1 MNPQHREVQTKPD
14 PDIPRPPDS
23 PTVTSNQSGS
33 PSIDRRKVL
42 QVLATGGIGSACFH
56 RALAAQATQAG
67 QVTTAMVQQAAWI
80 ADLELSED
88 ELASTTARV
97 DRTLDKFQTLR
108 AQPVSYDTP
117 PAVYFSAAPGE
128 PSGTAPIDRHVK
140 SIGTS
145 KIVRPENDQELAF
158 LPVTDLAALLKAR
171 KISSLQLTQLY
182 LDRLKRYDPLL
193 HCVVTL
199 TEELAL
205 KQARQADREIAS
217 GKYRGPLHGIP
228 WGAKDL
234 IAYPGYPTSWG
245 APHFREQLLDKKATV
260 AQRLEDAGAVLVA
273 KLSLGALAMG
283 DRWFGGMTRNPWKT
297 SEGSSGSSAGSASA
311 TAAGLVGFTL
321 GSETLGSIVSPC
333 RRCGTTGLRPT
344 FGRVSRHG
352 CMTLAWSMDKI
363 GPITR
368 SVEDAALVF
377 AAIHGADGK
386 DPTAINRSFRWPAR
400 KKLSDLTIGYFENE
414 ESIDERDDLAVLR
427 KLGVKLVPVQL
438 PKTPARPLTL
448 ILDTEAAT
456 VFDELTRK
464 GITEGLN
471 SWPTTFRQGQFIPAV
486 EYLRA
491 NRVRT
496 LLMKEM
502 ESVMAPIDAYVGGN
516 DLVITNFTGHPT
528 VVIPDGFRSSGDDRV
543 PYSITFTGKLFG
555 ESNLLALAHAYQQET
570 GIHLEHPRL
579 TLPESPA
586 DKKTPGK

>member
-1 MNPQHREVQTKPD
+1 MDPEHREVQTGAASG
-14 PDIPRPPDS
+14 IPTPPEASTDDN
-23 PTVTSNQSGS
+23 NQPGS
-33 PSIDRRKVL
+33 SSIDRRKLL
-42 QVLATGGIGSACFH
+42 QVLTAGGIGSACFH
-56 RALAAQATQAG
+56 RALASQATQAG

-88 ELASTTARV
+88 ELTRTTARV
-97 DRTLDKFQTLR
+97 ERTLDKFQTLR
-108 AQPVSYDTP
+108 EQPVSYDTP
-117 PAVYFSAAPGE
+117 PALYFSAAPRE
-128 PSGTAPIDRHVK
+128 PSNNGKIDRHARPI
-140 SIGTS
+140 STS
-145 KIVRPENDQELAF
+145 KPVRPAADQDLAF

-182 LDRLKRYDPLL
+182 LERLKRYDPLL

-205 KQARQADREIAS
+205 KQARRADQEIAS

-245 APHFREQLLDKKATV
+245 APHFREQLLDEKATV

-297 SEGSSGSSAGSASA
+297 SEGSSGSSAGSAAA

-352 CMTLAWSMDKI
+352 CMSLAWSMDKI

-368 SVEDAALVF
+368 SVEDAALIF

-386 DPTAINRSFRWPAR
+386 DPTAVNRSFQWPAS
-400 KKLSDLTIGYFENE
+400 KKLSDLTIGYFETE
-414 ESIDERDDLAVLR
+414 ASINQRDALAVLR

-502 ESVMAPIDAYVGGN
+502 ESVMEPIDAYVGGN

-528 VVIPDGFRSSGDDRV
+528 VVIPDGFRQSGDDRV

-555 ESNLLALAHAYQQET
+555 ESTLLALAHAYQQET
-570 GIHLEHPRL
+570 GVHLEHPNL
-579 TLPESPA
+579 NLPEPPA
-586 DKKTPGK
+586 NKKTPGK

>member
-1 MNPQHREVQTKPD
+1 MNPQHRDVQTKPD
-14 PDIPRPPDS
+14 PGIPTPPGS
-23 PTVTSNQSGS
+23 PTVAGNQSRS
-33 PSIDRRKVL
+33 PSIDRRKLL

-56 RALAAQATQAG
+56 RALVAQATQAR

-88 ELASTTARV
+88 ELSSTTARV
-97 DRTLDKFQTLR
+97 ERTLDKFQTLR
-108 AQPVSYDTP
+108 NQAVGYDTP
-117 PAVYFSAAPGE
+117 PAIYFSAAPGE

-140 SIGTS
+140 SIGTP
-145 KIVRPENDQELAF
+145 KPVRPENDQELAF

-171 KISSLQLTQLY
+171 KISSLQLTQIY

-245 APHFREQLLDKKATV
+245 APHFREQLLDTKATV

-333 RRCGTTGLRPT
+333 RRCGATGLRPT

-368 SVEDAALVF
+368 SVE
-377 AAIHGADGK
+377 
-386 DPTAINRSFRWPAR
+386 
-400 KKLSDLTIGYFENE
+400 
-414 ESIDERDDLAVLR
+414 
-427 KLGVKLVPVQL
+427 
-438 PKTPARPLTL
+438 
-448 ILDTEAAT
+448 
-456 VFDELTRK
+456 
-464 GITEGLN
+464 
-471 SWPTTFRQGQFIPAV
+471 
-486 EYLRA
+486 
-491 NRVRT
+491 
-496 LLMKEM
+496 
-502 ESVMAPIDAYVGGN
+502 
-516 DLVITNFTGHPT
+516 
-528 VVIPDGFRSSGDDRV
+528 
-543 PYSITFTGKLFG
+543 
-555 ESNLLALAHAYQQET
+555 
-570 GIHLEHPRL
+570 
-579 TLPESPA
+579 
-586 DKKTPGK
+586 